1 MKGGCL
7 NTSYNIFYTRWD
19 MKQPGK
25 LDPSFNLEIAYHVSP
40 LGEVSDFILF
50 IYLLIFKEKK
60 RY

>member
-1 MKGGCL
+1 
-7 NTSYNIFYTRWD
+7 

-50 IYLLIFKEKK
+50 IYLLIFKEEKRDINFWSDCIIECSKK
-60 RY
+60 QVS

>member
-1 MKGGCL
+1 
-7 NTSYNIFYTRWD
+7 

-50 IYLLIFKEKK
+50 IFLLIFKEKK
-60 RY
+60 RYQFLFWLYHRML

>member
-1 MKGGCL
+1 
-7 NTSYNIFYTRWD
+7 

-50 IYLLIFKEKK
+50 IFLLIFKEKK
-60 RY
+60 KIPISVLTVS